1 MENII
6 LQMMNFQHFYKIKGA
21 CATNAKCMSD
31 YLKKTYPDKKI
42 EVYPAIVTSDEGVR
56 VHLIIL
62 ADEALVDH
70 EVIVEE
76 RVNTK
81 LLDSSYDVFSLENKR
96 YYLNIKEF
104 VDAIEHPADK
114 HNELRNLGK
123 DFMKYLE
130 CANQINQGTFENFN
144 AELYNKQTEYV
155 DLKIKLT
162 VA

>member
-1 MENII
+1 
-6 LQMMNFQHFYKIKGA
+6 MNFQHFNNIKGA

-42 EVYPAIVTSDEGVR
+42 EVYPAIVTSDSLVR

-62 ADEALVDH
+62 ADEAL
-70 EVIVEE
+70 I
-76 RVNTK
+76 
-81 LLDSSYDVFSLENKR
+81 DSSYDVFSLENKR

-104 VDAIEHPADK
+104 VDAIENPADK
-114 HNELRNLGK
+114 QNELRSLGK
-123 DFMKYLE
+123 DFMKYLD
-130 CANQINQGTFENFN
+130 CANEINSGTFENFN

>member
-1 MENII
+1 MENIV

-21 CATNAKCMSD
+21 CATNAKCMSN

-62 ADEALVDH
+62 ADEAL
-70 EVIVEE
+70 I
-76 RVNTK
+76 
-81 LLDSSYDVFSLENKR
+81 DSSYDVFSLENKR

-104 VDAIEHPADK
+104 VDAIDNPVDK
-114 HNELRNLGK
+114 QNELRNLGK

-144 AELYNKQTEYV
+144 SELYNKQTEYV
-155 DLKIKLT
+155 NLKLKL
-162 VA
+162 A

>member
-1 MENII
+1 MENIV
-6 LQMMNFQHFYKIKGA
+6 LQMMNFQHFNNIKGA

-42 EVYPAIVTSDEGVR
+42 EVYPAIVTSDSLVR

-62 ADEALVDH
+62 ADEAL
-70 EVIVEE
+70 I
-76 RVNTK
+76 
-81 LLDSSYDVFSLENKR
+81 DSSYDVFSLENKR

-104 VDAIEHPADK
+104 VDAIENPADK
-114 HNELRNLGK
+114 QNELRSLGK
-123 DFMKYLE
+123 DFMKYLD
-130 CANQINQGTFENFN
+130 CANEINSGTFENFN

>member
-1 MENII
+1 MENIV

-62 ADEALVDH
+62 ADEL
-70 EVIVEE
+70 EE
-76 RVNTK
+76 QANAK
-81 LLDSSYDVFSLENKR
+81 LLDPSYDVFSLENKR

-104 VDAIEHPADK
+104 VDAIENPADK
-114 HNELRNLGK
+114 QNELKSLGK
-123 DFMKYLE
+123 DFMKYLD
-130 CANQINQGTFENFN
+130 CANEINQGKFENFN

-155 DLKIKLT
+155 DLKLT
-162 VA
+162 LA